1 MHVLSARSARIGE
14 DGIGCGAPPLAVNPT
29 ASQDNYCILLKR
41 LLIGEVG
48 GPVCGFDI
56 NGADCYPLDYLQP
69 LVDAAGNEGCLHHM
83 TLKTNTQGKQE

>member
-1 MHVLSARSARIGE
+1 MSDDQRKRKEQHVAAF
-14 DGIGCGAPPLAVNPT
+14 
-29 ASQDNYCILLKR
+29 R
-41 LLIGEVG
+41 LLIGAVG
-48 GPVCGFDI
+48 GLVCGFDI